1 MSRVILVIA
10 LFAIAITETPA
21 KVDVY
26 PPLTRETLIGTWGGV
41 IGIGTVPVVFHISI
55 TPRNDDS
62 YLEQP
67 ETGVSS

>member
-21 KVDVY
+21 NVDVY
-26 PPLTRETLIGTWGGV
+26 PPLTRETLIGTWEGV
-41 IGIGTVPVVFHISI
+41 IGIGAVPVVFHISI

-62 YLEQP
+62 YLEEP